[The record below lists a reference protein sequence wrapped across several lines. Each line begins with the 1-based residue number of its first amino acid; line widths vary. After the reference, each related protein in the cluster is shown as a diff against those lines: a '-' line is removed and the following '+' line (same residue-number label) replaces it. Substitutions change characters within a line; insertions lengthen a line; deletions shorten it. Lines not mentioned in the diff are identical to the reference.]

1 MLRTLAIALLAV
13 LATFAGSAEAYAQVK
28 KAGTRSPAAHAR
40 KPAPAPVTRPGPTLR
55 KSGPIRSRVASR
67 PAVARPSSKSK
78 WGVGRYAPPA
88 RTILP
93 PRPGAVDE
101 RAPRTLSFFNLHTR
115 ESITVTYRR
124 NGAYVPGALTRLN
137 HFLRDSRSDTEVN
150 VDPQLFD
157 ILWLVRRRLGS
168 NAAYHVVSAYRSP
181 QTNAWLASVSSGVAD
196 NSLHMRGQAMDVML
210 PGRSV
215 GQLHAAGL
223 ELGMGG
229 VGYYPRTGFVHLDTG
244 AVRRW

>member
-1 MLRTLAIALLAV
+1 MLCRVAIVLLSV
-13 LATFAGSAEAYAQVK
+13 LVAIGGSAEAFAQMK
-28 KAGTRSPAAHAR
+28 KAVKRSPVVHAKKPSPTAA
-40 KPAPAPVTRPGPTLR
+40 APAGQAVR
-55 KSGPIRSRVASR
+55 KSGPSRSRA
-67 PAVARPSSKSK
+67 AAQRPSTRSK

-88 RTILP
+88 RTIMP
-93 PRPGAVDE
+93 PRPGAADE
-101 RAPRTLSFFNLHTR
+101 RAPRTLSFFHLHTR
-115 ESITVTYRR
+115 ESITITYRR
-124 NGAYVPGALTRLN
+124 DGAYVPSALARLN

-181 QTNAWLASVSSGVAD
+181 DTNAWLASMSSGVAD

-215 GQLHAAGL
+215 AQLRAAGL

-244 AVRRW
+244 PVRRW